1 MRSADPEQAARWQ
14 PVGDLHARMVGME
27 IFTKRLLMREYT
39 AGDLDAVHAFAADPR
54 VCVFV
59 EWGPNTPEDSAAFL
73 RSCLAEQHT
82 EPRSVTTLAITVDG
96 AVIGSIALMPADSS
110 LTPENTRE
118 DGLAELGYV
127 LAAEAWGKGYATEA
141 AVAMLEFAGK
151 SLGFRRVVATCRP
164 ENTGSIRVL
173 EKAGLRR
180 AALLP
185 GHKVIDGQAR
195 DSLLFTIDL

>member
-1 MRSADPEQAARWQ
+1 
-14 PVGDLHARMVGME
+14 
-27 IFTKRLLMREYT
+27 
-39 AGDLDAVHAFAADPR
+39 
-54 VCVFV
+54 
-59 EWGPNTPEDSAAFL
+59 
-73 RSCLAEQHT
+73 
-82 EPRSVTTLAITVDG
+82 
-96 AVIGSIALMPADSS
+96 
-110 LTPENTRE
+110 
-118 DGLAELGYV
+118 V